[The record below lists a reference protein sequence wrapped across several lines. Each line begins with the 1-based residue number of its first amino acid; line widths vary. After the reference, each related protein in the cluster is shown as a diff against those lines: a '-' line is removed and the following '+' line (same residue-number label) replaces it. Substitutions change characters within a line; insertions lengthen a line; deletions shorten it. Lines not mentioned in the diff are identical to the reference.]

1 MNRTS
6 STSRASSSSS
16 GGESPRT
23 PLSLIRPS
31 NSNDRQNRQSSA
43 QATTSSSTT
52 ASARTPS
59 HGRFDKLRRQTIP
72 VEWKVSS
79 KENEVGLTALAN
91 LQAEL
96 LRLQTKKTYASTT
109 ASQRLS
115 ELLGGIAPRKGQ
127 ARPSYSGHDPLSDH
141 KYRSLCRRIARLDNL
156 IAEVET
162 RLKDLDF
169 FSLRVL
175 LFKKP
180 HVARTT
186 SATYIHLPLMVPDP
200 ERLQWH
206 KRCLRNN
213 GPRRSHPAT
222 RYHHHHP
229 ILSPEV
235 EDGSQSHSDPV
246 SQDM

>member
-1 MNRTS
+1 MNRAS
-6 STSRASSSSS
+6 STSRASSSS
-16 GGESPRT
+16 GEESPRT
-23 PLSLIRPS
+23 PLSLIWPS
-31 NSNDRQNRQSSA
+31 NSNDRQNRRSSA

-52 ASARTPS
+52 APTRAPS
-59 HGRFDKLRRQTIP
+59 HSRFDKLRRRTNP
-72 VEWKVSS
+72 VEWRVSS

-96 LRLQTKKTYASTT
+96 LRLQTQKTYASTT

-127 ARPSYSGHDPLSDH
+127 ATPSYSDHDHSPTTSTNP
-141 KYRSLCRRIARLDNL
+141 SCRRVARLDRL

-169 FSLRVL
+169 FALRVL

-200 ERLQWH
+200 ECLQWH

-229 ILSPEV
+229 IPSPGI
-235 EDGSQSHSDPV
+235 EDGSQSYSDPA
-246 SQDM
+246 SQDL